1 MGLMRPDVGEFV
13 VTLLVVLLSL
23 GRLMRQPVG
32 GALHLLLR
40 IRMALAM
47 FIDNG
52 RLFGFRE
59 PIEIT
64 APALGNPNTGMVV
77 PPRDLHQEVV
87 EAARPDFEAGFGRR
101 AFGGISARKRV

>member
-52 RLFGFRE
+52 RLFGFR
-59 PIEIT
+59 PFR
-64 APALGNPNTGMVV
+64 GNPVDLIGHDSHLSAIRCTLPLVKMHRE
-77 PPRDLHQEVV
+77 PPLD
-87 EAARPDFEAGFGRR
+87 AASGQ
-101 AFGGISARKRV
+101 S